1 MTMPTSLK
9 AGTLERSAGQQQ
21 QAATSQAAAPAQA
34 KANATLAEALAKQQ
48 ANVARD
54 QIREQIRAQ
63 VREGIR
69 DATDATNSADLA
81 QVPTPPPPPA
91 PPGSSP
97 TIVIPTDGGDNI
109 TINVDGAGIHVS
121 QNGHEAVIPIRDVV
135 PRGAVQ
141 ISYAVAASVAFIFI
155 GWPIALAFSRWL
167 GRRGTASHQSAQLSA
182 AVQARLD
189 AMDRNIDTVAMEM
202 ERVSEG
208 QRFTNKL
215 LAERGQMP
223 TPEYAAAGV
232 RAPID
237 RPHG

>member
-1 MTMPTSLK
+1 MSTSLDVV
-9 AGTLERSAGQQQ
+9 TLAQSAGQIAAQQQQ
-21 QAATSQAAAPAQA
+21 QAATVQAAAQAQANAAVA
-34 KANATLAEALAKQQ
+34 KANVDLTKQQ

-54 QIREQIRAQ
+54 QARSQ
-63 VREGIR
+63 IR
-69 DATDATNSADLA
+69 DAIRDANDAVNA
-81 QVPTPPPPPA
+81 PPA
-91 PPGSSP
+91 PPGFPAAPLPPGSSP
-97 TIVIPTDGGDNI
+97 TIIIPTDGGDNI
-109 TINVDGAGIHVS
+109 SINVDGAGIHVS

-141 ISYAVAASVAFIFI
+141 ISYAVAASVAFVFI
-155 GWPIALAFSRWL
+155 GWPIARAFARWL
-167 GRRGTASHQSAQLSA
+167 GRRGTASQQSALLSA

-189 AMDRNIDTVAMEM
+189 TMDRNIDTVAREM

-232 RAPID
+232 RAQID

>member
-1 MTMPTSLK
+1 MTIPNRVEVVATQQSGATQ
-9 AGTLERSAGQQQ
+9 AGTQE
-21 QAATSQAAAPAQA
+21 AAAVQAAAQA
-34 KANATLAEALAKQQ
+34 TVNADLARANAELARNLA
-48 ANVARD
+48 R
-54 QIREQIRAQ
+54 RQ
-63 VREGIR
+63 VRDAIR
-69 DATDATNSADLA
+69 DANDATNSADLA
-81 QVPTPPPPPA
+81 QVPPPPPA

-141 ISYAVAASVAFIFI
+141 ISYAVAASVAFVFI
-155 GWPIALAFSRWL
+155 GWPIARAFARWL
-167 GRRGTASHQSAQLSA
+167 GRRGTASQQSAQLSA

-189 AMDRNIDTVAMEM
+189 AMDRNIDTVALEM

-223 TPEYAAAGV
+223 AAEYVAAGV